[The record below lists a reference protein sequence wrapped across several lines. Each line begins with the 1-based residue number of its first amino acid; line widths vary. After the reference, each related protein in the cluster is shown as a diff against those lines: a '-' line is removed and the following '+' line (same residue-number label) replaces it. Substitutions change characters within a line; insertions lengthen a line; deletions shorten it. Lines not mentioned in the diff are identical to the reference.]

1 MYLSIITVNK
11 NSGKRFENTAKN
23 ILSILDNFKKV
34 EWIILDAESKDE
46 SAKEIYNIKKDFYK
60 KNIRV
65 IIEKDNGIY
74 HAMNKGIDNSNSNFI
89 IFINSGDTINK
100 DILLKFFSLGTNL
113 NQSYVFGYRIEEE
126 KKSLILFFKNILKKI
141 EIFFKL
147 KLPSCH
153 NSIIYDA
160 KLLKKNKFNYSY
172 KCGSDFD
179 QYYNLLK
186 IKHRF
191 WTNRGLK
198 LTNISNQGY
207 ISKNIEVSYEDYINI
222 LDKHSYKFGYFYWYL
237 RLRLLKLKLIL
248 N

>member
-11 NSGKRFENTAKN
+11 NSGKRFEKTAKN
-23 ILSILDNFKKV
+23 ILSILDTFKKV
-34 EWIILDAESKDE
+34 EWIILDSESKDASGE
-46 SAKEIYNIKKDFYK
+46 EVYNIKKNFYK

-74 HAMNKGIDNSNSNFI
+74 HAMNKGIDNCNSQFI

-100 DILLKFFSLGTNL
+100 DILFKFFSLETNL
-113 NQSYVFGYRIEEE
+113 NQSYVFGYKIEEE
-126 KKSLILFFKNILKKI
+126 KKSLILFFKNIFKKM
-141 EIFFKL
+141 EIFLKL
-147 KLPSCH
+147 KLPSSH

-160 KLLKKNKFNYSY
+160 RLLKKNKFNYSY

-179 QYYNLLK
+179 QYHNLLK
-186 IKHRF
+186 LKHRF
-191 WTNRGLK
+191 WANRRLK
-198 LTNISNQGY
+198 LTNISNKGY
-207 ISKNIEVSYEDYINI
+207 ISKYIEVSYIDYINI

-237 RLRLLKLKLIL
+237 RLRLLRLKLIS